1 MRSASRLGSSLHKNK
16 GFTLVELLVVI
27 AIIGIL
33 VGLLLPAVQA
43 AREAARR
50 MSCQNNLK
58 QLGLAAHNHHSAFDK
73 FPPGFIGT
81 LNATEFAAT
90 SGWKPDTNTY
100 VGHLVMLFPYM
111 EATQLYDLW
120 STKRDMNVLKSGI
133 GAATTDAW
141 RYRRWVDGAYPTES
155 LWDQMQFKVSSL
167 VCPSDNPDSA
177 TICGTEIYT
186 TSTGVAMQGWLTDAL
201 GKTNYLGSAGILGK
215 GNTAVPAGFTVSRD
229 ALSGVFHNRSKTGF
243 RDVRDGTSNT
253 IMFGEVVGI
262 FTDSVKATGRT
273 WAMTWNCGP
282 MFSEWFRPTYNLGN
296 QKVWQRFTSMHP
308 ADVIQFTMSDGAVK
322 PISMTIDAQ
331 LLIYLTAIADGQ
343 VASIPQ

>member
-1 MRSASRLGSSLHKNK
+1 MRSASRLGTSLHKSK

-73 FPPGFIGT
+73 FPPGFMGN

-100 VGHLVMLFPYM
+100 IGHLVFLFPYM

-120 STKRDMNVLKSGI
+120 STKRDMNVAKSGI
-133 GAATTDAW
+133 GASTTDAW

-155 LWDQMQFKVSSL
+155 LWDQLQFKISTL
-167 VCPSDNPDSA
+167 VCPSDNPDLTRVCA
-177 TICGTEIYT
+177 TELYT
-186 TSTGVAMQGWLTDAL
+186 TPTGCTMQGWLTDAL
-201 GKTNYLGSAGILGK
+201 GKTNYLGCAGQLGV
-215 GNTAVPAGFTVSRD
+215 GLASRD
-229 ALSGVFHNRSKTGF
+229 PFKGVFFNRSKTGF
-243 RDVRDGTSNT
+243 RDIRDGTSNT
-253 IMFGEVVGI
+253 LMFGEVTGL
-262 FTDSVKATGRT
+262 FTDPVKATGRD
-273 WAMTWNCGP
+273 WSFSWNTGP
-282 MFSEWFRPTYNLGN
+282 QFTEWHRSVYNLGN
-296 QKVWQRFTSMHP
+296 QKQWYRFSSMHP

-322 PISMTIDAQ
+322 PISMTIDFQAF
-331 LLIYLTAIADGQ
+331 IYLSAMADGQ
-343 VASIPQ
+343 VVSLPQ